1 MLGGVI
7 TDEPVRGRF
16 AYLEHP
22 GLLGLSGLE
31 QMRRFQRREIPYG
44 PIWYLAGTDFVDVA
58 EGASTWRQP
67 VTPWLQSAAGILTGG
82 VMALPA
88 DAALGGALYATF
100 PPATVLATSE
110 LSLHFLRPARLDSR
124 GIVTRARLVQTGRS
138 QGLSEGAIEDDDG
151 RLLAHAVARNLIVG
165 MPETPQPLP
174 DEPIPWPEYE
184 GPHPFERPAQGEV
197 LPQETFDRMDGLE
210 MMRAWERGDLPH
222 EPLARLFG
230 IDIVSVGSGKV
241 ACSMPAS
248 QWFTTAG
255 GTFFGGVTALFADHA
270 LNAAVHTTVEA
281 GTSYGTLDLKVNF
294 LRPVIPDGRALEAR
308 ATVVHRGR
316 SIAVATAEV
325 LTAEGKTAALANS
338 STMILP
344 GRPWRPMEPA
354 IPLDEAP
361 DERDD

>member
-1 MLGGVI
+1 MLGEVI

-31 QMRRFQRREIPYG
+31 QLRRFQRREIPYG
-44 PIWYLAGTDFVDVA
+44 PIWYLAGTDFVEVA
-58 EGASTWRQP
+58 ESASIWRQP
-67 VTPWLQSAAGILTGG
+67 ATPWLQSAAGVLTGG

-124 GIVTRARLVQTGRS
+124 GIVARARLVQTGRS
-138 QGLSEGAIEDDDG
+138 QGLSEATIEDDDG
-151 RLLAHAVARNLIVG
+151 RLLAHAVARNVIVR
-165 MPETPQPLP
+165 MPEVPEPLP
-174 DEPIPWPEYE
+174 DEPIAWPEYE
-184 GPHPFERPAQGEV
+184 GPHPFQRPAEGQV
-197 LPQETFDRMDGLE
+197 LPQDVFDRMDGLE
-210 MMRAWERGDLPH
+210 MMRAWERGDLPP

-230 IDIVSVGSGKV
+230 IDVVSVGSGKV

-248 QWFTTAG
+248 PWFTTAG
-255 GTFFGGVTALFADHA
+255 GTFYGGVAALFADHA
-270 LNAAVHTTVEA
+270 LNSAVHTTVER

-294 LRPVIPDGRALEAR
+294 LRPVVPDGRPLEAR

-316 SIAVATAEV
+316 NIAVASTEV

-344 GRPWRPMEPA
+344 HRPWRPAAPMT
-354 IPLDEAP
+354 PLDEAP
-361 DERDD
+361 ESDD